1 MVKKL
6 QTRFTEMGGDDV
18 IVNDLTMVL
27 FETATLRSNFQ
38 LKDTSGYAERMER
51 MLRLSMDI
59 PADEKVTNY

>member
-1 MVKKL
+1 MKKL